1 MRLFYSSGSPYARMV
16 RVALRET
23 ALLPRVTEEAAT
35 LRDPASAI
43 LPVNPVGRVPTLLLP
58 DGTVLT
64 ETVLILDFLDTLGP
78 EHRLLPAAGAARW
91 QAVAALGRVIGM
103 MDGVAV
109 WNREL
114 RRPEHERSPGVI
126 ALEIARTNRIAD
138 ALEEGAARLRP
149 DATPDAPAIAL
160 GCLLGYAERRHRA
173 WPWREGR
180 PALAAWYD
188 SMATRPSF
196 AATLPPVSG
205 L

>member
-23 ALLPRVTEEAAT
+23 NLLPRVTEVEAT

-58 DGTVLT
+58 DGTALT
-64 ETVLILDFLDTLGP
+64 ETVLILDFLDTLGAA
-78 EHRLLPAAGAARW
+78 HRLLPAEGAARW
-91 QAVAALGRVIGM
+91 RAMAALGRAIGM

-126 ALEIARTNRIAD
+126 AQEITRTNRVAD
-138 ALEEGAARLRP
+138 VLEAEAGRLG
-149 DATPDAPAIAL
+149 DTPDAPGIAL
-160 GCLLGYAERRHRA
+160 LCLLGYAERRHRT
-173 WPWREGR
+173 WPWRDGR
-180 PALAAWYD
+180 PGLAAWYD
-188 SMATRPSF
+188 AMAARPSF
-196 AATLPPVSG
+196 AATLPPLSG